1 MNQFLG
7 NFLKMKTL
15 QLSTTEEG
23 YWEWQTKEGIQ
34 TVLSFTSRF
43 NPRLGWIQNML
54 LLGKKVFLQLRS
66 KLGC

>member
-23 YWEWQTKEGIQ
+23 YWEWQTKEGIL
-34 TVLSFTSRF
+34 TVLSFTSHF

-54 LLGKKVFLQLRS
+54 LLGKKVFLELRS